1 MRSVAITILWVV
13 IPIDKLCP
21 RTSAGEVPATDIIDV
36 AVAIVVDAIIWR
48 LARVDPDVSLE
59 IGVVEV
65 NTGVDNRDAVV
76 WVASINVPRFRRID
90 VVVLG
95 LVHAPEQAEH
105 WVIRGGLTVVHVVWF
120 DVIDGWVGLQLSDGI
135 HRITC
140 YMDHSKTRDDGVG
153 SHRSEANFAAERI
166 TGCGIRCVLK
176 ADQDGVGI
184 DVHGDL
190 CARLAHRDRALLGGS
205 VRRDSLCYCISAC
218 GKGNN

>member
-1 MRSVAITILWVV
+1 MRSVPITILWVV
-13 IPIDKLCP
+13 IPIDKLCSQT
-21 RTSAGEVPATDIIDV
+21 RAGKVPATDIIDV
-36 AVAIVVDAIIWR
+36 AVAIVVDAIIGS
-48 LARVDPDVSLE
+48 LTRVDPDVALE
-59 IGVVEV
+59 IRVVEV
-65 NTGVDNRDAVV
+65 NTRIDNRDAVV
-76 WVASINVPRFRRID
+76 WVTCINVPRFRRID
-90 VVVLG
+90 VIVRG
-95 LVHAPEQAEH
+95 LVHAPELAEQL
-105 WVIRGGLTVVHVVWF
+105 VIRGGLTVVHVVWF

-153 SHRSEANFAAERI
+153 SHRSEANLTADSI
-166 TGCGIRCVLK
+166 TGGSVRCVLK